1 MSKYDIYVIADSV
14 NCSAIQNTKN
24 EWYIFEDLGMD
35 LPVFTGTAYATLMY
49 LRGRLAQKQYQ
60 YPVPTEALKAIL
72 KPLLASIQ
80 DHQLGSYVVTE
91 ILGLGFDA
99 AIEDW
104 DSFSGSVHVL
114 VTKGEELGLTKEQ
127 QQLIDKLDN
136 WHTLF
141 IHQKETPKK
150 EEE

>member
-60 YPVPTEALKAIL
+60 YPVPKEKLKTILRALL
-72 KPLLASIQ
+72 DSIQ
-80 DHQLGSYVVTE
+80 DYQIGSYVATE
-91 ILGLGFDA
+91 ILGLVADVA
-99 AIEDW
+99 VDDW
-104 DSFSGSVHVL
+104 DSFSGSVHLL
-114 VTKGEELGLTKEQ
+114 VTKGEELGLTQDQ
-127 QQLIDKLDN
+127 QVVIDELDN

-141 IHQKETPKK
+141 IHDKEDAPNAN
-150 EEE
+150 

>member
-1 MSKYDIYVIADSV
+1 MSKYDIYVFADSV

-24 EWYIFEDLGMD
+24 EWYIYEDLGMD
-35 LPVFTGTAYATLMY
+35 LPVFTGTAYATLVY
-49 LRGRLAQKQYQ
+49 LRGRSAQKQYQ

-72 KPLLASIQ
+72 KPLLTSIQ

-91 ILGLGFDA
+91 ILGIGYDA

-114 VTKGEELGLTKEQ
+114 VVKGEELGLTKEQ

-141 IHQKETPKK
+141 IHNKENANAD
-150 EEE
+150 

>member
-35 LPVFTGTAYATLMY
+35 LPVFTGTAYATLIY

-60 YPVPTEALKAIL
+60 YPVPKEKLKTILRALL
-72 KPLLASIQ
+72 DSIQ
-80 DHQLGSYVVTE
+80 DYQIGSYVATE
-91 ILGLGFDA
+91 ILGLVADVA
-99 AIEDW
+99 VDDW
-104 DSFSGSVHVL
+104 DSFSGSVHLL
-114 VTKGEELGLTKEQ
+114 VTKGEELGLTQDQ
-127 QQLIDKLDN
+127 QVVIDELDN

-141 IHQKETPKK
+141 IHDKEDAPNAN
-150 EEE
+150 

>member
-35 LPVFTGTAYATLMY
+35 LPVFTGTAYATLIY

-60 YPVPTEALKAIL
+60 YPVPKEKLKTILRALL
-72 KPLLASIQ
+72 DSIQ
-80 DHQLGSYVVTE
+80 DYQIGSYVATE
-91 ILGLGFDA
+91 ILGLVADVA
-99 AIEDW
+99 VDDW
-104 DSFSGSVHVL
+104 DSFSGSVHLL
-114 VTKGEELGLTKEQ
+114 VTKGEELGLTQDQ
-127 QQLIDKLDN
+127 QVVIDELDN

-141 IHQKETPKK
+141 IHDKENAPNAD
-150 EEE
+150 

>member
-60 YPVPTEALKAIL
+60 YPVPKEKLKTIL
-72 KPLLASIQ
+72 RPLLDSIQ
-80 DHQLGSYVVTE
+80 DYQIGSYVATE
-91 ILGLGFDA
+91 ILGLVADVA
-99 AIEDW
+99 VDDW

-114 VTKGEELGLTKEQ
+114 VTKGEELRLTQDQ
-127 QQLIDKLDN
+127 QVLIDELDN

-141 IHQKETPKK
+141 IHNKENAPNAD
-150 EEE
+150 